1 LARFDDIK
9 YTSIHFRGNDFI
21 EVSLTQVV
29 DESTRDEFISVKK
42 GYVDKGRNYKGSIP
56 VPLDE
61 EVVKQVAAALL
72 KTAGVDEFDY
82 QEEVDE
88 LEFLDG

>member
-1 LARFDDIK
+1 
-9 YTSIHFRGNDFI
+9 
-21 EVSLTQVV
+21 
-29 DESTRDEFISVKK
+29 
-42 GYVDKGRNYKGSIP
+42 
-56 VPLDE
+56 LDE